1 MDVKTLQQ
9 HNIYAIINKEVFMR
23 KVLQKIKSFI
33 LGVLGCIFFIF
44 ALSMTMLLLNYNKY
58 GLTQFGSTTFVMIND
73 EITSETFQKGDL
85 VLVKSRKIADLQTG
99 EEIFVYRIG
108 SNGSV
113 SVEVGKIGQ
122 IYPEEDAVAFENG
135 DVFSM
140 QFVIGTSDKIY
151 NKIGTY
157 LSIIESKWGFL
168 FIVLVPCLLIFIY
181 EIYALI
187 VEIKYG
193 AEEEENI

>member
-1 MDVKTLQQ
+1 M
-9 HNIYAIINKEVFMR
+9 I

-33 LGVLGCIFFIF
+33 LGVLGVVFFIF
-44 ALSMTMLLLNYNKY
+44 ALSMTVLLLNYNKY
-58 GLTQFGSTTFVMIND
+58 GLTQFGSTTFVMIKD
-73 EITSETFQKGDL
+73 DITSEILKKGDL
-85 VLVKSRKIADLQTG
+85 VLVKSKKIMDMEVG
-99 EEIFVYRIG
+99 DEIFVYRILQ
-108 SNGSV
+108 NNRV
-113 SVEVGKIGQ
+113 LVEVGKVGQ
-122 IYPEEDAVAFENG
+122 IYLEEDAVAFENG
-135 DVFSM
+135 DIFSTE
-140 QFVIGTSDKIY
+140 FIIGTADKIY

-193 AEEEENI
+193 AEEE

>member
-1 MDVKTLQQ
+1 M
-9 HNIYAIINKEVFMR
+9 I

-33 LGVLGCIFFIF
+33 LGVLGVAFFIF
-44 ALSMTMLLLNYNKY
+44 ALSMTVLLLNYNKY
-58 GLTQFGSTTFVMIND
+58 GLTQFGSTTFVMIKD
-73 EITSETFQKGDL
+73 DIASETFTKGDL
-85 VLVKSRKIADLQTG
+85 VLVKSKKIKDMEEG
-99 EEIFVYRIG
+99 NEIFVYRILG
-108 SNGSV
+108 NNKV
-113 SVEVGKIGQ
+113 MVEVGKVGQ
-122 IYPEEDAVAFENG
+122 IYLEEDAVAFENG
-135 DVFSM
+135 DIFSTE
-140 QFVIGTSDKIY
+140 FIIGTADKIY

-193 AEEEENI
+193 AEEE